1 MPEFFNVLPPDEARA
16 LLLAQVTAVLSPET
30 IATEDA
36 VGRVTAVPLVAPHP
50 LPQFRRSTMDGYAV
64 RAADTYGASESLP
77 AFLQVIGE
85 IPMGQPAH
93 LSLQTGQAALVH
105 TGGMIPD
112 TANAVVQVEHTQVI
126 GDRDSVS
133 RGQLAVSSEQW
144 AVGSGQSPNLQS
156 PISNLQSPISNLPYE
171 IEVFKA
177 VAVGQNVLQVGE
189 DVSQDAE
196 ILPAGHWLRPQDIGG
211 LLALGMM
218 QVAVARRPCVGILAT
233 GDEVIP
239 PAQAAG
245 PGQIRDINSYTVA
258 GMVRQAGGVPV
269 LGGIVPDDFEALYR
283 AAANLLAACDMLVL
297 SAGSSVSVRDMTV
310 QVIEKLGQP
319 GVLLHGVATRPGK
332 PTIVGAVAGKPVLG
346 LPGNPVSAMIQFDM
360 FGVPA
365 IYRLQGVKELPRQ
378 GVVWAKLSQNIASE
392 SGREDYVP
400 ARLEDGPDGLV
411 ATPVFGKS
419 NLIYTLV
426 NADGLIKVPL
436 NKNGLQ
442 AGEWVH
448 VRIF

>member
-16 LLLAQVTAVLSPET
+16 LLLAQVTAVLPPET
-30 IATEDA
+30 IATEA
-36 VGRVTAVPLVAPHP
+36 ALGRVTAVAIIAPHP

-64 RAADTYGASESLP
+64 RAADTHGASESLP
-77 AFLQVIGE
+77 AFLQVIAE
-85 IPMGQPAH
+85 IPMGQAASV
-93 LSLQTGQAALVH
+93 SLQTGQAALVH

-112 TANAVVQVEHTQVI
+112 TANAVVQVEHTQVV
-126 GDRDSVS
+126 GNRLSVTRDPLSVT
-133 RGQLAVSSEQW
+133 G
-144 AVGSGQSPNLQS
+144 GQSPNLQS
-156 PISNLQSPISNLPYE
+156 FGSTQDKSPIANLPFE

-189 DVSQDAE
+189 DVAE
-196 ILPAGHWLRPQDIGG
+196 RAVILPAGHWLRPQDLGG
-211 LLALGMM
+211 LLALGIM
-218 QVAVARRPCVGILAT
+218 QVAVTRQPQVGILAT
-233 GDEVIP
+233 GDEVVSP
-239 PAQAAG
+239 EQTAG

-258 GMVRQAGGVPV
+258 GMARQAGGIPI
-269 LGGIVPDDFEALYR
+269 LGGIIADDFEALYT

-332 PTIVGAVAGKPVLG
+332 PTIVGAVGGKPVLG

-365 IYRLQGVKELPRQ
+365 LYRLQGMDDMPRQ
-378 GVVWAKLSQNIASE
+378 GVVWARLSQNIASE

-400 ARLEDGPDGLV
+400 TRLADGPDGLV

-426 NADGLIKVPL
+426 NADGLIKIPL